1 MAHQVSEWRGM
12 GGRCVDEE
20 YSEGSRPPEARPPKR
35 EAEPKPGK
43 PKEYVGQHVLVGT
56 YCYCVVQCIEHVHD
70 HVLLTPLRCGAGLR
84 AVLHAYCPSRV
95 APSMSTSTVA
105 TPVLSTKPSR

>member
-1 MAHQVSEWRGM
+1 MGWEGM
-12 GGRCVDEE
+12 
-20 YSEGSRPPEARPPKR
+20 EGSRPPEARPPKR

-95 APSMSTSTVA
+95 APSMYYEYEYSSYAGTKHKAEPVTVNG
-105 TPVLSTKPSR
+105 

>member
-1 MAHQVSEWRGM
+1 MRSTLREVGLLGRARLSGKPSLSPVS
-12 GGRCVDEE
+12 
-20 YSEGSRPPEARPPKR
+20 
-35 EAEPKPGK
+35 

-95 APSMSTSTVA
+95 VAPSMSTSTVA